1 MAWKLYI
8 TYSIFVVMMTLSN
21 YKGSLILDL
30 DDLCTLA
37 IHRLFLA
44 PDSQKDNVSEAISKK
59 KKKS

>member
-1 MAWKLYI
+1 
-8 TYSIFVVMMTLSN
+8 MMTLSN

-59 KKKS
+59 KKKELKK